1 MTRHLDQVPLSR
13 RAVLGAGLGAAAT
26 AALSGC
32 VGATQQGAGGAKI
45 DHSVLNLALAG
56 EPGSWNPA
64 LLTSAGD
71 VRWRWMAVYDTLLRA
86 EPGGKIVPGAAE
98 SYDFSDDAKTLT
110 MKLRQG
116 MKFSDGNPV
125 DSAAVKASIVNMQNG
140 GGTDASRVAGLTIET
155 PDDLTV
161 VLKSPEP
168 RGQLPVFMSFST
180 GVVAS
185 PAALKSKDVDNT
197 PVSSGPYVLDT
208 ANTTSGS
215 VYTFTKRPD
224 HWEASR
230 YPYEKLKLTVMTDV
244 NARINA
250 LRTGQVSGAS
260 LLREVAAEAEGA
272 GIKVTT
278 KVNSWFGLYLMDRNG
293 KRTKAL
299 GDKRVRQA
307 INMVFN
313 REEIAKGLYQGEA
326 TPTTQIF
333 HPDSPAYLK
342 DLDSRYPYDVAKA
355 KQLMADAGYAA
366 GFKLTIPAQSPSTD
380 QANPLIIQQLGQ
392 LNIKVIEKPLSGP
405 KAINDILSGQFDV
418 LFATIGMADPLFDT
432 VQSLVPD
439 AVWNT
444 SKAVDPRLS
453 AMVAKAQ
460 TLTGDAATKNFQA
473 INRFC
478 VEEAWFAPW
487 VNGKFYFGIDR
498 NDRLRGNSDYFQTT
512 PHLWDFQ

>member
-1 MTRHLDQVPLSR
+1 M
-13 RAVLGAGLGAAAT
+13 AAT
-26 AALSGC
+26 VALSGC
-32 VGATQQGAGGAKI
+32 VDAVQGGGGGGEI

-64 LLTSAGD
+64 MLTSAGD

-86 EPGGKIVPGAAE
+86 EPGGKVVPGAAE
-98 SYDFSDDAKTLT
+98 SYDFSEDAKTLT
-110 MKLRQG
+110 MKLRSG

-161 VLKSPEP
+161 ILKSPEP

-197 PVSSGPYVLDT
+197 PVSSGPYVLDV

-215 VYTFTKRPD
+215 VYTFNKRPD
-224 HWEASR
+224 HWEADR
-230 YPYEKLKLTVMTDV
+230 YPYQKLVLTVMTDL
-244 NARINA
+244 NARVNA
-250 LRTGQVSGAS
+250 LRAGQVSGAS
-260 LLREVAAEAEGA
+260 IDREVAAEAEA
-272 GIKVTT
+272 SGIKVT
-278 KVNSWFGLYLMDRNG
+278 KRVNSWLGLYIMDRNG

-307 INMVFN
+307 MNMVFN
-313 REEIAKGLYQGEA
+313 RDDIATGLYQGEA

-333 HPDSPAYLK
+333 NPETPAYLK
-342 DLDSRYPYDVAKA
+342 ELDGRYPYDVEKA
-355 KQLMADAGYAA
+355 KQLMADAGYAD
-366 GFKLTIPAQSPSTD
+366 GFSLTIPAQSPDTD
-380 QANPLIIQQLGQ
+380 QANPLIIQQLGL
-392 LNIKVIEKPLSGP
+392 LNIKVTEKPLSGP
-405 KAINDILSGQFDV
+405 TAINDILSGKFDV
-418 LFATIGMADPLFDT
+418 LYAWIGMADPLFDT

-444 SKAVDPRLS
+444 SKATDPRLS
-453 AMVAKAQ
+453 EMVTKAEV
-460 TLTGDAATKNFQA
+460 LTGAEADANFQE

-478 VEEAWFAPW
+478 VEEAWFVPW
-487 VNGKFYFGIDR
+487 VNAKFYFGLDR
-498 NDRLRGNSDYFQTT
+498 EDRISGNTDYFQTT
-512 PHLWDFQ
+512 PLLWDFQ